1 MVSAFSIAL
10 SRADPRRWAKAGA
23 DAKAT
28 AFFYKEEELGIIR
41 FDVGFRRSSKCYL
54 CQTAIATTDAVRAA
68 YAYHCKRPHSYLHLG
83 CVPTLEKAF
92 LQRALV
98 KLDAISLPS
107 DQADAATRVA
117 RVHADIL
124 STLRH

>member
-1 MVSAFSIAL
+1 MGPKMAA
-10 SRADPRRWAKAGA
+10 APKATAKAGA
-23 DAKAT
+23 AAKAT

-83 CVPTLEKAF
+83 CVPTLEKDF

-98 KLDAISLPS
+98 KLDAISLSS

-124 STLRH
+124 SKLRH